1 MRLEDLKNKEFEI
14 TEYGLLKVVELKKKS
29 KFMPKK
35 DEHYWFISN
44 YGLLNDTYIASKYDE
59 WLVNHQPVFRA
70 KAEAE
75 EYKDYLELLDKYKYE
90 FSGEEWGNSSI
101 HKYYLSY
108 DVKNDLV
115 FCSSVGIIKYSNN
128 IYFKKREDANAF
140 VKEAGEDNIKKF
152 MFDVWE

>member
-1 MRLEDLKNKEFEI
+1 MKLEDLKNKEFEI
-14 TEYGLLKVVELKKKS
+14 TDEGFLRMVEKKGKYIPS
-29 KFMPKK
+29 KWERYYFV
-35 DEHYWFISN
+35 
-44 YGLLNDTYIASKYDE
+44 DTYGGIVADINSGNQGPQ
-59 WLVNHQPVFRA
+59 WCISHSQVFQTE
-70 KAEAE
+70 KEAE